1 MEMPSVP
8 VRFIQELT
16 SGEVQPS
23 PAQALTI
30 WLDFDNWQRLGL
42 LEPTFEGFFA
52 IAHFAR
58 IMSTRAGVLLGLLPP
73 PRRGL
78 DTQGLRNPQ
87 G

>member
-42 LEPTFEGFFA
+42 LEPTVEGFFGEQSHNVDSCMCPVGTPA
-52 IAHFAR
+52 TATAW
-58 IMSTRAGVLLGLLPP
+58 
-73 PRRGL
+73 RGHS
-78 DTQGLRNPQ
+78 GA
-87 G
+87 